1 MSFNIKISN
10 GKGNIQNLGV
20 KKTDTISAAKIAS
33 GYNPPN
39 NFKWKSDGEI
49 LKDDKTFEF
58 YGIEEDDM
66 IIVSK
71 NQIGGEP
78 L

>member
-10 GKGNIQNLGV
+10 GKGNVQNLTV

-33 GYNPPN
+33 GYNPPK
-39 NFKWKSDGEI
+39 NFKWKSDGQV
-49 LKDDKTFEF
+49 LNDDKTFDF
-58 YGIEEDDM
+58 YGIEEDDV